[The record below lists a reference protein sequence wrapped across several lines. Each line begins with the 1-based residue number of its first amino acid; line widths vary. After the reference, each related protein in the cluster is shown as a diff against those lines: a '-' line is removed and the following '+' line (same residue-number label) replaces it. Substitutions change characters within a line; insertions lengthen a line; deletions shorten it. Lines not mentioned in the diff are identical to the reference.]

1 MPLEIRPFR
10 PEDQAA
16 ARALILEGL
25 AERWGWLDSS
35 LNPDLEDLATWY
47 QGQVLLVAH
56 LAGELV
62 GTGALTWERQGVGRI
77 QRMSVARRWRR
88 HGIASA
94 ILARLLDEARALGY
108 RQIVLETTSTWEDAK
123 GFYVKH
129 GFRPLAECD
138 GDTHFV
144 KAL

>member
-25 AERWGWLDSS
+25 AEHWGWLDSS

-108 RQIVLETTSTWEDAK
+108 RHVVLETTSTWEDAK
-123 GFYVKH
+123 GFYVQH
-129 GFRPLAECD
+129 GFRPVAECD
-138 GDTHFV
+138 GDAHFV